1 MWLRRSADIIE
12 KISYP
17 TSRIVNIVGAIV
29 LAMMMFL
36 VAVDVT
42 LRYTIDLP
50 VKGSVELVE
59 LMMIVVVFLAVAYTA
74 SQKGHVSIE
83 LVTSRLPQRA
93 QAILDIF
100 TSFLSLGFIILVIWR
115 SILRGN
121 TMWHDNH
128 VTIVLGIP
136 IFPFLYII
144 AFGCILLAII
154 LIANILDSLAQA
166 IKK

>member
-1 MWLRRSADIIE
+1 MWLRKSADLIA

-59 LMMIVVVFLAVAYTA
+59 LMMIIVVFLAVAYTA
-74 SQKGHVSIE
+74 SQRGHVAIE
-83 LVTSRLPQRA
+83 LVSTRLPKRVQS
-93 QAILDIF
+93 ILDVF
-100 TSFLSLGFIILVIWR
+100 TSFLSLVFIVLIIWR
-115 SILRGN
+115 SILRGI
-121 TMWHDNH
+121 TMWQDHH

-144 AFGCILLAII
+144 AFGCALLAII